1 MTGSLERA
9 ATSSGAA
16 PRLVLATVGALGA
29 SCVMTQLALIRELL
43 GAFAGN
49 EMVLGVGLGLWL
61 LLMGSGTWLG
71 RASPKFGD
79 GLAALAVTQIA
90 VAVLPMAQLF
100 LLRVLRNV
108 VFIRGAEVG
117 VTQTIAA
124 TFVLL
129 LPYCLVA
136 GFALTLVCSIL
147 LHNEGPAG
155 IGRVY
160 VADSAGSIVGGVL
173 FSFVLVPLFDHLQVL
188 LFPCLLNL
196 VAAAALGLSV
206 QSSTVAARKQSA
218 SPAGV
223 SYAGWG
229 IFGVAVALGIGLVT
243 TAILTDLDG
252 LSTGLQYPRQHI
264 VARANSPYGKWLVT
278 ESDGQFDF
286 IENGLPFISTRDDEH
301 VEETVHYALV
311 QRLDARKVLLVS
323 GGISGTAKEILKY
336 DVRQVDYVELDPM
349 LLDLGRKY
357 LPQNLADQRI
367 RVIGQDGRAFLWQ
380 CGDGA
385 YDVIITDI
393 RGPSTAQLNR
403 FYTVEFL
410 GEVKRALAKDGVA
423 SFSLGQYENYVSPEL
438 ARMLSSFHASLKR
451 CFGNVLV
458 LPGGRVYF
466 LASDGSLSPDIA
478 GRIEQRQIKT
488 RLVNRH
494 YLEAML
500 TPDRMADMAH
510 ATAQPATVNSDF
522 NPVLY
527 YYHLRHWMSQF
538 DSGFGLFQILLLV
551 LLGIYVVCL
560 RGPAFALFASGFAG
574 SALEIVLL
582 LAFQVLCG
590 SVYHEVGIIVTAFML
605 GLAVGAWST
614 NRSERSAGAGPE
626 DLGRPGRSPAQYD
639 EAKSARKRLALLA
652 FALAAGA
659 ILLPLF
665 LRLRSGLGATTS
677 SLLVL
682 KGVIAM
688 LTLILGALVGMQF
701 PLANQLDFER
711 SVVGASRL
719 YTADFVGAS
728 LGALLACTLLIP
740 LLGVTGVC
748 LLAALLNVVGGAG
761 VLRTPSAL
769 RGA

>member
-1 MTGSLERA
+1 MTCCIERA
-9 ATSSGAA
+9 TSPSGAA
-16 PRLVLATVGALGA
+16 VLAAVGALGA
-29 SCVMTQLALIRELL
+29 SCVMTQLALMRELL

-61 LLMGSGTWLG
+61 LLMGVGTWLG
-71 RASPKFGD
+71 RASGKFGD
-79 GLAALAVTQIA
+79 GFAALAVTQIA
-90 VAVLPMAQLF
+90 VAVLPMAQVF
-100 LLRVLRNV
+100 LLRALRNV

-117 VTQTIAA
+117 VTQTVAA

-136 GFALTLVCSIL
+136 GFALTLACSIL
-147 LHNEGPAG
+147 LHSEGPAG

-160 VADSAGSIVGGVL
+160 VADSVGSIIGGVL
-173 FSFVLVPLFDHLQVL
+173 FSFVLVPLCDHLRIL

-196 VAAAALGLSV
+196 AAAVALGLRV
-206 QSSTVAARKQSA
+206 RSSTALGRTQSA
-218 SPAGV
+218 SAAGV

-229 IFGVAVALGIGLVT
+229 ICGVAVVLGIGLVA
-243 TAILTDLDG
+243 TAILADLDG
-252 LSTGLQYPRQHI
+252 VSTSLQYPRQRI
-264 VARANSPYGKWLVT
+264 VARANSPYGKWVVT

-286 IENGLPFISTRDDEH
+286 IENDLPFVSTRDDEH
-301 VEETVHYALV
+301 VEQTVHYALA
-311 QRLDARKVLLVS
+311 QRPDARKVLLVS

-336 DVRQVDYVELDPM
+336 NVREVDYVELDP
-349 LLDLGRKY
+349 LLLALGRRY
-357 LPQNLADQRI
+357 LPQNLTDQRI
-367 RVIGQDGRAFLWQ
+367 RVIGQDGRAFLRQ
-380 CGDGA
+380 CGGAA

-410 GEVKRALAKDGVA
+410 AEVKRALAKDGVA
-423 SFSLGQYENYVSPEL
+423 SFTLGQYENYISPEL

-466 LASDGSLSPDIA
+466 LASDGPLSPDIA
-478 GRIEQRQIKT
+478 ERIEQRGITT

-500 TPDRMADMAH
+500 TPDRMADMAR
-510 ATAQPATVNSDF
+510 ATAQPAAVNSDF

-538 DSGFGLFQILLLV
+538 DGGFGLLQLLLLL
-551 LLGIYVVCL
+551 LLGIYVARL

-574 SALEIVLL
+574 SALEVVLL

-590 SVYHEVGIIVTAFML
+590 SVYHEVGVIVTVFML
-605 GLAVGAWST
+605 GLAVGAWVT
-614 NRSERSAGAGPE
+614 NRSERRAGVGPKDFGRAGP
-626 DLGRPGRSPAQYD
+626 SPAQYTK
-639 EAKSARKRLALLA
+639 ARPARKRLALLA
-652 FALAAGA
+652 FALAGGA
-659 ILLPLF
+659 ILLPVF
-665 LRLRSGLGATTS
+665 LRLLSGLGATTS

-682 KGVIAM
+682 KGAIAI
-688 LTLILGALVGMQF
+688 LTLILGSVVGMQF

-719 YTADFVGAS
+719 YTADFLGAS

-740 LLGVTGVC
+740 VLGATGVC
-748 LLAALLNVVGGAG
+748 LLVALLNVVAGAG
-761 VLRTPSAL
+761 VLRTPSVL